1 MDIQLNLI
9 NNSMDANNAQI
20 VIFQKNAAAGVD
32 DIAVA
37 WLVIGD
43 LAPGDHYPFVY
54 PMETTLAAN
63 DSWGNS
69 TPQVPAEDGQ
79 LFSVVRTDAGDTIK
93 LQGRGTS
100 ALEVQCRND
109 LVQGAVTANQ
119 YKSGH
124 LLMTRTGL
132 APGQVAAFR
141 VAPTLFIAAM
151 AQMQAGQVMDSAI
164 LSSVATELSLLGI
177 QRADIVMTG
186 GGPQNA
192 PYVFTLDNVAME

>member
-9 NNSMDANNAQI
+9 NRSNDANNAQI
-20 VIFQKNAAAGVD
+20 VIFQKNVAAD
-32 DIAVA
+32 FDEWLIA
-37 WLVIGD
+37 WQVIDQLGQ
-43 LAPGDHYPFVY
+43 GDHYPFVY
-54 PMETTLAAN
+54 PMEMILAAN
-63 DSWGNS
+63 DSWGNT
-69 TPQVPAEDGQ
+69 TPEVTAEDGQ
-79 LFSVVRTDAGDTIK
+79 LFGVVRTGAGDAIQ
-93 LQGRGTS
+93 LQGPATS

-109 LVQGAVTANQ
+109 LVQGAVNVNL
-119 YKSGH
+119 YKSGR

-186 GGPQNA
+186 GGPQKA
-192 PYVFTLDNVAME
+192 PYVFTLDNVAMA

>member
-9 NNSMDANNAQI
+9 NRSNDANNAQI
-20 VIFQKNAAAGVD
+20 VIFQKNVAAD
-32 DIAVA
+32 FDELLIA
-37 WLVIGD
+37 WQVIDQLGQ
-43 LAPGDHYPFVY
+43 GDHYPFVY
-54 PMETTLAAN
+54 PMEMTLAAN
-63 DSWGNS
+63 DSWGNN
-69 TPQVPAEDGQ
+69 TPQVTAEDGQ
-79 LFSVVRTDAGDTIK
+79 LFGVVRTGAGDAIQ
-93 LQGRGTS
+93 LQGPATS

-109 LVQGAVTANQ
+109 LVQGAVNVNL
-119 YKSGH
+119 YKSGR

-186 GGPQNA
+186 GGPQHA
-192 PYVFTLDNVAME
+192 PYVFTLDNVDMA